1 MGVEKPLGEG
11 TEYHVA
17 PLVVREEPGR
27 RTRWSRGGG
36 GREGTGHGERLARRS
51 EVTEGWRE
59 EELGWVGRGRLASG
73 KEEGGGWGAKRDSAM
88 EEALGARGKVKVRP
102 REGEGAEGREE
113 REEGGAEKI
122 GGVG

>member
-1 MGVEKPLGEG
+1 MMGVEKPLGEG

-59 EELGWVGRGRLASG
+59 EELGWVGRGRLAAG
-73 KEEGGGWGAKRDSAM
+73 KEKDAWGAKRESAM
-88 EEALGARGKVKVRP
+88 VEALGASGLF
-102 REGEGAEGREE
+102 GEGQAEG
-113 REEGGAEKI
+113 GG
-122 GGVG
+122 GG